1 MSDLVTFGETMLRYT
16 PPAGDRLETADR
28 FAVHVGG
35 AESNVAVA
43 AARLGVG
50 TVWQSKLP
58 DGPLGRRIARTLRG
72 QGVEPDVVW
81 TDAGRVGVY
90 YLEPGGRPRGT
101 DVRYDR
107 GDAAVTT
114 ATADELGTDRVEAAE
129 TVYTSGI
136 TPALSDTLAD
146 TTRELL
152 EAATRAGV
160 TVALDVN
167 YRSKLWDP
175 AAAHATLSPL
185 LDLVDVVFVAERD
198 AATVFDRTGDP
209 EAVGRGLLEAHD
221 AETVVVTRGERPAV
235 AVTADDAC
243 YEQSAFDVDTHDP
256 VGSGDAFVGGFLA
269 RRLAGETVPAALEWG
284 AATAALERTLAG
296 DMALVSPS
304 EVAAVIDGT
313 ADLSR

>member
-1 MSDLVTFGETMLRYT
+1 VSDLVTFGETMVRYA

-43 AARLGVG
+43 AARLDTDV
-50 TVWQSKLP
+50 VWQSKLP

-72 QGVEPDVVW
+72 QGVDPEVVW

-107 GDAAVTT
+107 AGAAVTT
-114 ATADELGTDRVEAAE
+114 ATTDELGTDRVEAADV
-129 TVYTSGI
+129 VYTSGI

-146 TTRELL
+146 TTRDLF
-152 EAATRAGV
+152 EAAGRAGATTAV
-160 TVALDVN
+160 DVN
-167 YRSKLWDP
+167 YRSNLWEP
-175 AAAHATLSPL
+175 AAAEATLSPIL
-185 LDLVDVVFVAERD
+185 GLVDVLFVAERD

-235 AVTADDAC
+235 AVTAGGV
-243 YEQSAFDVDTHDP
+243 YEQPTFDADAHDP

-269 RRLAGETVPAALEWG
+269 RRLAGGTVPAALEWG
-284 AATAALERTLAG
+284 AATAALARTLAG
-296 DMALVSPS
+296 DMALVSPP
-304 EVAAVIDGT
+304 EVAAVIDGAT
-313 ADLSR
+313 GISR

>member
-1 MSDLVTFGETMLRYT
+1 MSDLVTFGETMVRYA

-43 AARLGVG
+43 AARLDTDV
-50 TVWQSKLP
+50 VWQSKLP
-58 DGPLGRRIARTLRG
+58 DGPLGRRIVRTLRG
-72 QGVEPDVVW
+72 QGVDPEVVW

-107 GDAAVTT
+107 AGAAVTT
-114 ATADELGTDRVEAAE
+114 ATTDELGIDRVEAADV
-129 TVYTSGI
+129 VYTSGI

-146 TTRELL
+146 TTRDLL
-152 EAATRAGV
+152 EAAGRAGATTAV
-160 TVALDVN
+160 DVN
-167 YRSKLWDP
+167 YRSNLWEP
-175 AAAHATLSPL
+175 AAAEAMLSPIL
-185 LDLVDVVFVAERD
+185 GLVDVLFVAERD

-235 AVTADDAC
+235 AVTAGGV
-243 YEQSAFDVDTHDP
+243 YEQPTFDADAHDP

-269 RRLAGETVPAALEWG
+269 RRLAGGTVPVALEWG
-284 AATAALERTLAG
+284 AATAALARTLAG

-304 EVAAVIDGT
+304 EVAAVIDG
-313 ADLSR
+313 AAGISR

>member
-1 MSDLVTFGETMLRYT
+1 VSDLVTFGETMVRYA

-107 GDAAVTT
+107 AGAAVTT
-114 ATADELGTDRVEAAE
+114 ATTDELGTDRVEAAD
-129 TVYTSGI
+129 VVHTSGI

-146 TTRELL
+146 TTRDLL
-152 EAATRAGV
+152 EAAGRAGATTAV
-160 TVALDVN
+160 DVN
-167 YRSKLWDP
+167 YRSNLWEP
-175 AAAHATLSPL
+175 AAAEATLSPIL
-185 LDLVDVVFVAERD
+185 GLVDVLFVAERD

-235 AVTADDAC
+235 AVTAGGV
-243 YEQSAFDVDTHDP
+243 YEQPTFDADAHDP

-269 RRLAGETVPAALEWG
+269 RRLAGGTVPAALEWG
-284 AATAALERTLAG
+284 AATAALARTLAG

-304 EVAAVIDGT
+304 EVGAVIDG
-313 ADLSR
+313 AAGISR